1 MFLGYQNGKI
11 CYIANTKKELE
22 NLPCVVLDEIKE
34 TQESYVLKDG
44 EYIKFE
50 VYQKKINDIQIETM
64 IDRRKELIDSVLW
77 RVQRYEQ
84 QNRLGIE
91 TDDTY
96 DTYTNILIYIQY
108 LRDMTE
114 NKQYPNISLL
124 TFEDWSKK
132 FKEINK
138 G

>member
-84 QNRLGIE
+84 QSKLGIE

>member
-84 QNRLGIE
+84 QSKLGIE

-96 DTYTNILIYIQY
+96 DTYTNILVYIQY

>member
-1 MFLGYQNGKI
+1 MFLGYQKGKI
-11 CYIANTKKELE
+11 CYIANTKEELE

-34 TQESYVLKDG
+34 TQESYVLQDG

-50 VYQKKINDIQIETM
+50 VYQKKINDIQIEIM

-84 QNRLGIE
+84 QSKLGIE

-96 DTYTNILIYIQY
+96 DTYTNILVYIQY

-124 TFEDWSKK
+124 TFEDWSKNL
-132 FKEINK
+132 KETNK